1 MVGPAF
7 VLAITAAYYL
17 WSMQRTIFEGG
28 EKTQPPESLHGA
40 PVPDIADSEKLA
52 MLIMAVF
59 TILFGVMPWIAL
71 NMMNGWTVGIFN
83 ALLIPIL
90 GGA

>member
-1 MVGPAF
+1 
-7 VLAITAAYYL
+7 
-17 WSMQRTIFEGG
+17 
-28 EKTQPPESLHGA
+28 
-40 PVPDIADSEKLA
+40 